1 MDLSQAIVAMATIA
15 IDQRRTLAALV
26 ASQAAQAEQLA
37 TMATNAAT
45 AAVQGQ
51 ADRITAAADA
61 AAAVAA
67 QMPQLAASLQAA
79 VDQNAATL
87 ALITT
92 LTDQRATDAEVSA
105 AQVATIMARLDKLEA
120 GGMSNPQL
128 DIPPPVVSEIEA
140 AAAAALPVPEG
151 TILV

>member
-1 MDLSQAIVAMATIA
+1 MDLSQAIVAIATIA
-15 IDQRRTLAALV
+15 IDQRRTLAAVV
-26 ASQAAQAEQLA
+26 AAQAAQAEQLA

-51 ADRITAAADA
+51 ADRITAASDA
-61 AAAVAA
+61 VAAVAA
-67 QMPQLAASLQAA
+67 QLPQIVANLQAA

-87 ALITT
+87 AMVNT
-92 LTDQRATDAEVSA
+92 LTAQRATDAEVSA

-120 GGMSNPQL
+120 GGMANPQL
-128 DIPPPVVSEIEA
+128 DIPAPVAAEIEA
-140 AAAAALPVPEG
+140 AAAAALPTPEG